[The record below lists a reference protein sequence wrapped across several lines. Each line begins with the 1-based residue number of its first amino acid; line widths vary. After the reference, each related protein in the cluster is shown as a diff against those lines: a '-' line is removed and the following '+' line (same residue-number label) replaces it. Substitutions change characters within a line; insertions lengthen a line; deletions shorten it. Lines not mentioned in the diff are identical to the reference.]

1 MSATIFDAQVLFD
14 IEIEQPLSQVE
25 SAALATRFVRPCN
38 SKRAGS
44 P

>member
-25 SAALATRFVRPCN
+25 SATLDEQGQEPFGHSLC
-38 SKRAGS
+38 
-44 P
+44 